1 MKKNNYFILTK
12 DTPSGKFKRVITN
25 STYGDY
31 LVFDSADE
39 ALSFI
44 ENMVS
49 IASSYVNRITHAFN
63 KISTINN
70 ITAELENMPYA
81 DLIFNIISNIYF
93 NIYSGMCSTIEESK
107 QYIDTC
113 CIVSEY
119 YLNDYL

>member
-1 MKKNNYFILTK
+1 MNENKYYILTK
-12 DTPSGKFKRVITN
+12 DTPSDKFKRVMANT
-25 STYGDY
+25 TYCDY
-31 LVFDSADE
+31 LVFDSVEE

-63 KISTINN
+63 KISAINN

-93 NIYSGMCSTIEESK
+93 NIYSGMCSTIEDSK

-119 YLNDYL
+119 DLDNYL